1 MKIIVDFE
9 TYSEVDIGCGAYK
22 YAHDSSTD
30 IVCLAY
36 KVNDKP
42 TQLWLPDKPV
52 PQEFWDAERIY
63 AHNALFDYLIWREVG
78 TFRYGFPERTLDT
91 WIDTIAIAN
100 RVGLPSALD
109 KLSVILDLGHK
120 KNKEGA
126 YLIKEICRPDDQGER
141 PIVYEAQL
149 QRFYQYCIDDVN
161 ATYDLLKALPMERLQ
176 PTEHK
181 IWLLTQYMNLYGLPV
196 DIETVRILS
205 TYVQEQTNEQ
215 IKLMPKLTN
224 KAVQKP
230 TQVKAIRDWCA
241 TQGVHLPDLTAATV
255 AATLENADIP
265 EKVRQVLE
273 LRDMF
278 GNSSVAKYEKI
289 KDYHINGRVHDTL
302 QYYGAHTGR
311 WAGRGIQPQN
321 FPRYSTKNIDQVIDD
336 IRNFRPIDNAP
347 LVAKGLVRA
356 MICAPRGK
364 KLMVCDF
371 SSIENRVIAYLS
383 GDKDTLK
390 KFAEG
395 FDQYID
401 MAAYLYGKRYDD
413 VDVEGPER
421 QMGKVIILGCGFG
434 MGWKTFQKTAAKW
447 GIKLKDY
454 EAKDAVDAFRARYSL
469 VARAWYTLYECAKET
484 VRGYPQE
491 YGHIRYTVVVDR
503 NGRNWLVCYIKPSQ
517 RAIYYMEPKIDE
529 EGQLTVMGT
538 NPYTKKWQRDALKP
552 GVMLQNP
559 TQGFARDIMAE
570 GMLNVENQ
578 LKQVELIGTVHDEA
592 IAEVDDEYATPAYLD
607 AYSRA
612 LCRTAD
618 NRAWPGLPLEAK
630 GYIAQRY
637 RK

>member
-9 TYSEVDIGCGAYK
+9 TYSDIDIGCGSYK
-22 YAHDSSTD
+22 YASDSSTD
-30 IVCLAY
+30 IVCMAY

-52 PQEFWDAERIY
+52 PQEFWDTERIY
-63 AHNALFDYLIWREVG
+63 AHNALFDYLIWHKVG
-78 TFRYGFPERTLDT
+78 ERRYGFPKRALDI
-91 WIDTIAIAN
+91 WIDTIALAN

-120 KNKEGA
+120 KNRDGVS
-126 YLIKEICRPDDQGER
+126 LIKKICMPDAQGRRPAVSE
-141 PIVYEAQL
+141 EML
-149 QRFYQYCIDDVN
+149 QRFYWYCIDDVD
-161 ATYDLLKALPMERLQ
+161 ATYDLLKALPSKRLL

-215 IKLMPKLTN
+215 VKLMPKLTN
-224 KAVQKP
+224 NAVQKP

-241 TQGVHLPDLTAATV
+241 TQGVHLPDLTASTV
-255 AATLENADIP
+255 KATLENADIP

-356 MICAPRGK
+356 MICAPKGK

-413 VDVEGPER
+413 IDVEGPER

-491 YGHIRYTVVVDR
+491 YGHIRYATVVDH
-503 NGRNWLVCYIKPSQ
+503 NDHNWLVCYIKPSQ
-517 RAIYYMEPKIDE
+517 RSIYYMDPKIDE
-529 EGQLTVMGT
+529 DGQLTVMGT

-570 GMLNVENQ
+570 GMLNVWHR
-578 LKQVELIGTVHDEA
+578 LKQVTLIGTVHDEA
-592 IAEVDDEYATPAYLD
+592 IAEVEDEYATPAYLD

>member
-9 TYSEVDIGCGAYK
+9 TYSEVDIGCGANK
-22 YAHDSSTD
+22 YASDDSTD

-52 PQEFWDAERIY
+52 PQEFWDTERIY
-63 AHNALFDYLIWREVG
+63 AHNALFDYLIWRRVG
-78 TFRYGFPERTLDT
+78 ARRYGFPERALAT
-91 WIDTIAIAN
+91 WIDTIALAN

-109 KLSVILDLGHK
+109 KLSDILDLGHK
-120 KNKEGA
+120 KNKEGVS
-126 YLIKEICRPDDQGER
+126 LIKKICRPDDQGER
-141 PIVYEAQL
+141 PVVAEAWL
-149 QRFYQYCIDDVN
+149 QRLYQYCIDDVD
-161 ATYDLLKALPMERLQ
+161 ATYALLKALPMKRLLPKEQ
-176 PTEHK
+176 K
-181 IWLLTQYMNLYGLPV
+181 IWLLTQSMNLYGLPV

-205 TYVQEQTNEQ
+205 TYVREQTNEQ

-421 QMGKVIILGCGFG
+421 QIGKVIILGCGFG

-484 VRGYPQE
+484 VRGHPQE
-491 YGHIRYTVVVDR
+491 YGHIRYATVVDH
-503 NGRNWLVCYIKPSQ
+503 NDRNWLVCYIKPSQ

-529 EGQLTVMGT
+529 DGQLTVMGT

-570 GMLNVENQ
+570 GMLNVEYLLNQ
-578 LKQVELIGTVHDEA
+578 VMLIGTVHDEA

>member
-22 YAHDSSTD
+22 YASDSSTD

-52 PQEFWDAERIY
+52 PQEFWDTERIY

-78 TFRYGFPERTLDT
+78 ARHYGFPERALDI
-91 WIDTIAIAN
+91 WIDTIALAN

-120 KNKEGA
+120 KNKEGVS
-126 YLIKEICRPDDQGER
+126 LIKKICMPDAQGRR
-141 PIVYEAQL
+141 PIVSEAVL
-149 QRFYQYCIDDVN
+149 QRFYQYCIDDVD
-161 ATYDLLKALPMERLQ
+161 ATYALLKALPMKRLL
-176 PTEHK
+176 PTEQK
-181 IWLLTQYMNLYGLPV
+181 IWLLTQSMNLYGLPV

-321 FPRYSTKNIDQVIDD
+321 FPRYTTKNVDQVIDD

-390 KFAEG
+390 RFTEG

-434 MGWKTFQKTAAKW
+434 MGWKTFQKTAARW

-454 EAKDAVDAFRARYSL
+454 EAKDAVDAFRARYNL
-469 VARAWYTLYECAKET
+469 VTRTWYTLYECAKET

-491 YGHIRYTVVVDR
+491 YGHIRYATVIDH
-503 NGRNWLVCYIKPSQ
+503 NDRNWLVCYIKPSQ
-517 RAIYYMEPKIDE
+517 RAIYYMEPKINE

-538 NPYTKKWQRDALKP
+538 NPYTKKWQRDALTP

-570 GMLNVENQ
+570 GMLNVWNQ
-578 LKQVELIGTVHDEA
+578 LKQVTLIGTVHDEA

>member
-9 TYSEVDIGCGAYK
+9 TYSNVDIGCGSYK
-22 YAHDSSTD
+22 YASDSSTD

-36 KVNDKP
+36 KVDSYP
-42 TQLWLPDKPV
+42 TQLWLPNQPV
-52 PQEFWDAERIY
+52 PQAFRDAENIY
-63 AHNALFDYLIWREVG
+63 AHNALFDYLIWHKVG
-78 TFRYGFPERTLDT
+78 ERLYDFPNRPIGI
-91 WIDTIAIAN
+91 WIDTIALAN
-100 RVGLPSALD
+100 RVGLPAALD
-109 KLSVILDLGHK
+109 KLSDVLDLGHK
-120 KNKEGA
+120 KNKEGV
-126 YLIKEICRPDDQGER
+126 YLIKEICRPDAQGER

-176 PTEHK
+176 PTEQK
-181 IWLLTQYMNLYGLPV
+181 IWLLTQSMNLYGLPV

-230 TQVKAIRDWCA
+230 TQVKAIREWCA
-241 TQGVHLPDLTAATV
+241 KQGVPLPDLTASTV
-255 AATLENADIP
+255 TATLENADIP

-336 IRNFRPIDNAP
+336 IRNFKPIDNAP

-356 MICAPRGK
+356 MICAPEGK

-383 GDKDTLK
+383 GDTSTLA

-413 VDVEGPER
+413 IDVEGPER

-447 GIKLKDY
+447 GIKLQDY
-454 EAKDAVDAFRARYSL
+454 EAQDAVEAFRARYNL
-469 VARAWYTLYECAKET
+469 VTSTWYTLYECAKEA
-484 VRGYPQE
+484 VRGYPQK
-491 YGHIRYTVVVDR
+491 YKHIRYNVAVDR
-503 NGRNWLVCYIKPSQ
+503 NDRRWLVCYIKPSQ
-517 RAIYYMEPKIDE
+517 RAIYYMSPQINEM
-529 EGQLTVMGT
+529 GQLTVMNT
-538 NPYTKKWQRDALKP
+538 NPYTKKWQRDTLTP
-552 GVMLQNP
+552 GIMLQNP

-570 GMLNVENQ
+570 GMLNVWNQ
-578 LKQVELIGTVHDEA
+578 LKQVTLIGTVHDEA
-592 IAEVDDEYATPAYLD
+592 IAEVNDEYANPEFLEAY
-607 AYSRA
+607 ATK
-612 LCRTAD
+612 LCRTMYD
-618 NRAWPGLPLEAK
+618 NEWPGLPLKAK